1 MDKETNSKGMNQMN
15 NPVNLDIHNGKN
27 IKDIINNENLDN
39 NADSGIG
46 QLSSN
51 SLSGTSVSGS
61 ISSSNSSSST
71 SPQDSH
77 NDSGYSTRIGYS
89 AGPSPSLT
97 VSRPQSSEG
106 DHAQQ
111 THQQNGYTI
120 RVPPSSSSVVATE
133 PLNKPKQLDG
143 SCSDSGLL
151 IDQLG
156 IDLTQSELQQMHSTS
171 DSALMSLHEEGMVN
185 ALNSAKGN
193 SNLNLFQGI
202 KIETNGFGPRGSLV

>member
-1 MDKETNSKGMNQMN
+1 MIGKVQKTAEKFNSIINNQKLSKSRTSTVDKDINSKGINQMN
-15 NPVNLDIHNGKN
+15 NPVNIDIHNGKN

-97 VSRPQSSEG
+97 G
-106 DHAQQ
+106 
-111 THQQNGYTI
+111 
-120 RVPPSSSSVVATE
+120 
-133 PLNKPKQLDG
+133 NK
-143 SCSDSGLL
+143 
-151 IDQLG
+151 I
-156 IDLTQSELQQMHSTS
+156 T
-171 DSALMSLHEEGMVN
+171 
-185 ALNSAKGN
+185 
-193 SNLNLFQGI
+193 
-202 KIETNGFGPRGSLV
+202 

>member
-1 MDKETNSKGMNQMN
+1 MIGKVQKTAEKFNSIINNQKVSKSRTSSVDKE
-15 NPVNLDIHNGKN
+15 IHNGKN

-97 VSRPQSSEG
+97 
-106 DHAQQ
+106 
-111 THQQNGYTI
+111 
-120 RVPPSSSSVVATE
+120 
-133 PLNKPKQLDG
+133 
-143 SCSDSGLL
+143 
-151 IDQLG
+151 
-156 IDLTQSELQQMHSTS
+156 
-171 DSALMSLHEEGMVN
+171 
-185 ALNSAKGN
+185 GN
-193 SNLNLFQGI
+193 
-202 KIETNGFGPRGSLV
+202 

>member
-1 MDKETNSKGMNQMN
+1 MLIFVFHINFLYLVVAPLDEGDYSPVDEECSTNNNESPSTMIGKVQKTAEKFNSIINSQKVSKSRTSSVDKE
-15 NPVNLDIHNGKN
+15 IHNGKN
-27 IKDIINNENLDN
+27 IKDIINNESLDN

-97 VSRPQSSEG
+97 GNKITESMKLKC
-106 DHAQQ
+106 
-111 THQQNGYTI
+111 
-120 RVPPSSSSVVATE
+120 SSSIS
-133 PLNKPKQLDG
+133 
-143 SCSDSGLL
+143 
-151 IDQLG
+151 
-156 IDLTQSELQQMHSTS
+156 
-171 DSALMSLHEEGMVN
+171 
-185 ALNSAKGN
+185 
-193 SNLNLFQGI
+193 
-202 KIETNGFGPRGSLV
+202 